1 MKKIILTLLLT
12 LSALVNVNAATA
24 FSLDV
29 DKNGSLSSSND
40 GLVIFKYL
48 LNPDA
53 NNLHTTIANDAA
65 EDRKTT
71 AQLKAYLDG
80 AGDILDVDGNKS
92 LSSSNDGLVI
102 FKYLLNPNS
111 NNLHTTIANDAVSSK
126 TTTIDLKTY
135 LDRYINI
142 SSGAITNGTA
152 TAAGGFS
159 EYYINGAGATYYNNV
174 RDVNNDND
182 ILDSGTYIEHFITEL
197 IDGVEVD
204 TSKRVSVEIIYTVTL
219 PNNINRKRIIES
231 YSQSGG
237 SVDTTGGVTT
247 SVGDDTDGDFGRVV
261 SFVANSTLSTIRF
274 YTKDYAGSSTTWDG
288 MDPAGFIALYDEV
301 IAKVLEYRSYTTYG
315 TAAGTVTA
323 TFSESNVGD
332 KNGDGDTS
340 DSGTT
345 VEIFNI
351 TYIRGEAVK
360 SVATGTFI
368 YTVTNDVDSTAAA
381 EELVAIFALG
391 TPPTALADYSAL
403 DAEADGISGQTERAQ
418 HIVNS
423 LTNLDEVTVTYT
435 SNTSPKSFNVAKSG
449 ETTINVLQ
457 DLSSGSAVS
466 LGTLSVFK
474 DIYFQTIQAKW
485 DILHPN
491 YLTPA
496 ETKAANEERIT
507 DLMGSYGVTSISIN
521 DASGDL
527 FVAYTQDGNT
537 TNFSFGHFA
546 DFGVIPQ
553 STFNNKFAEFKAKL
567 IADQVTVTAAEEL
580 AAIFADGNNRPD
592 DINDYPALLAEV
604 NSKTGTSPRG
614 DYIVS
619 SLNSFNNVSV
629 TWSTADTKFVVS
641 FDGNSVDVTY
651 NGLSSG
657 DYKAIYLEVVQAKWD
672 LLYPAVTAFEQKI
685 IDIYAADT
693 PPTGLPTELINAAN
707 GAGDSGDHLDVL
719 KTAEFSN
726 YSVSLDVQ
734 TDQIWIADIDV
745 NISTVYVKID
755 LISSFITL
763 SALNNNQFQTVY
775 LETIQAIWGLLNPEK
790 ALAALRTERI
800 AEVLRLDNDND
811 LTITHFDDGGNGNT
825 DGFYITEFGN
835 TNQPT
840 FLTTEYQTGIHA
852 LENLGETEWGNMVQA
867 ISDKVDELAASAVNT
882 ELATFYAATTAP
894 AAVSTGG
901 ASDYGQQLP
910 SAIEDAATAAF
921 DSDDD
926 DTIEVFL
933 KKLSNGATHLGL
945 DSYLEWFPSPTHY
958 IVTNNGG
965 EGNGFYDI
973 PITGNL
979 YLGAGTWDL
988 NDLGKSNL
996 KHLAYHIMSN
1006 FWHLSNQSEAT
1017 LTGFRQGRLRSYVKS
1032 AKLQSWDI
1040 FWNDN
1045 DSLAWTTVA
1054 YFPTY
1059 NPPINSI
1066 PTGFPSNSLVG
1077 YEQTNAYDLGELTAA
1092 NWVNFLDQW
1101 KIDVDASN

>member
-12 LSALVNVNAATA
+12 LSALVNVNAVAA

-29 DKNGSLSSSND
+29 DGNGTINASND

-48 LNPDA
+48 LNSNA
-53 NNLHTTIANDAA
+53 NNLHTTISSNAA
-65 EDRKTT
+65 DDRKTT

-80 AGDILDVDGNKS
+80 AGTILDVDGNGTTNA
-92 LSSSNDGLVI
+92 SNDGLVI
-102 FKYLLNPNS
+102 FKYLLNSNA
-111 NNLHTTIANDAVSSK
+111 NNLHTTISSNAPDDKK
-126 TTTIDLKTY
+126 TTINLKAY

-152 TAAGGFS
+152 TVTGHFS
-159 EYYINGAGATYYNNV
+159 EYYSQGVTNPTYYNNI
-174 RDVNNDND
+174 RDINNDND
-182 ILDSGTYIEHFITEL
+182 ILDTGSYIEHFITEL

-204 TSKRVSVEIIYTVTL
+204 TSKRVSVEIIYNVTN
-219 PNNINRKRIIES
+219 PNNTDRETIIKS
-231 YSQSGG
+231 YSRSGG

-247 SVGDDTDGDFGRVV
+247 STNDDTDGDYGEVIWFIQGSKLPNVQ
-261 SFVANSTLSTIRF
+261 F

-288 MDPAGFIALYDEV
+288 MDPAGFIALYDAM
-301 IAKVLEYRSYTTYG
+301 IAQVLEYRSYITYG

-323 TFSESNVGD
+323 TFYESNVGD
-332 KNGDGDTS
+332 KNDDGDIS

-345 VEIFNI
+345 VQIFNI
-351 TYIRGEAVK
+351 TYIQDVEVK
-360 SVATGTFI
+360 RVATGTFI

-435 SNTSPKSFNVAKSG
+435 SNTSPKSFNVAKAG

-457 DLSSGSAVS
+457 DSSSGGAVS
-466 LGTLSVFK
+466 LETLSVFK

-496 ETKAANEERIT
+496 ETKAANELKING
-507 DLMGSYGVTSISIN
+507 LNGLYGVTSISIN
-521 DASGDL
+521 DASSQL

-537 TNFSFGHFA
+537 TNFVFGVFA

-553 STFNNKFAEFKAKL
+553 SIFNARFAELKAKL
-567 IADQVTVTAAEEL
+567 IADQVVATAATEL

-693 PPTGLPTELINAAN
+693 PPTELPTELINAAN

-734 TDQIWIADIDV
+734 TNQIWIGDIDF

-800 AEVLRLDNDND
+800 AEVLRLDDDNA

-852 LENLGETEWGNMVQA
+852 LENLGEIEWGNMVQA

-894 AAVSTGG
+894 AAVGAGG
-901 ASDYGQQLP
+901 YGQQLP
-910 SAIEDAATAAF
+910 SALETAANLAYASN
-921 DSDDD
+921 DNDV
-926 DTIEVFL
+926 IEEFL
-933 KKLSNGATHLGL
+933 KNLASGVTHQGL
-945 DSYLEWFPSPTHY
+945 DSYLEWFEMSSY
-958 IVTNNGG
+958 LVTNNGG

-973 PITGNL
+973 PLTDNAYLAGN
-979 YLGAGTWDL
+979 AGDWELIDL
-988 NDLGKSNL
+988 SESNVR
-996 KHLAYHIMSN
+996 HLAYHIMSN

-1040 FWNDN
+1040 FWNNN

-1059 NPPINSI
+1059 NLINSV
-1066 PTGFPSNSLVG
+1066 PSGFPSNSLVG

>member
-12 LSALVNVNAATA
+12 LSALVNVNAVAA

-29 DKNGSLSSSND
+29 DGNGTINASND

-48 LNPDA
+48 LNSNA
-53 NNLHTTIANDAA
+53 NNLHTTISSNAA
-65 EDRKTT
+65 DDRKTT

-80 AGDILDVDGNKS
+80 AGTILDVDGNETTNA
-92 LSSSNDGLVI
+92 SNDGLII
-102 FKYLLNPNS
+102 FKYLLNSNA
-111 NNLHTTIANDAVSSK
+111 NNLHTTISSNAPDDKK
-126 TTTIDLKTY
+126 TTINLKAY
-135 LDRYINI
+135 LDRYI
-142 SSGAITNGTA
+142 SSDAITNGTA

-204 TSKRVSVEIIYTVTL
+204 TSKRVSVEIIYTVTN
-219 PNNINRKRIIES
+219 PNNTSRKDIIDY

-247 SVGDDTDGDFGRVV
+247 SVGDDTDGDYGRVIW
-261 SFVANSTLSTIRF
+261 FIPGSTLPNVDF
-274 YTKDYAGSSTTWDG
+274 YTKDYAGSSTTWNG
-288 MDPAGFIALYDEV
+288 MDPAGFIALYDAV
-301 IAKVLEYRSYTTYG
+301 IAKVLEYRSYITYG

-323 TFSESNVGD
+323 TFFESNVGD
-332 KNGDGDTS
+332 KNGDGDTA

-351 TYIRGEAVK
+351 TYIQGVEVK

-496 ETKAANEERIT
+496 ETKAANELKINE
-507 DLMGSYGVTSISIN
+507 LNGLYGVTSISIN
-521 DASGDL
+521 DASSQL

-537 TNFSFGHFA
+537 TNFIFGVFA

-553 STFNNKFAEFKAKL
+553 STFNNKFYEFKVKL
-567 IADQVTVTAAEEL
+567 IADQATTETATEEL
-580 AAIFADGNNRPD
+580 AAIFVSATRPEGALSDYPLLEAETITIISHADRVSYIINSLELDGITVTHISSTTPDTFEVAKSGKTTISVPWLNGLGEVSTLGSDGNYKF
-592 DINDYPALLAEV
+592 IY
-604 NSKTGTSPRG
+604 
-614 DYIVS
+614 
-619 SLNSFNNVSV
+619 FN
-629 TWSTADTKFVVS
+629 T
-641 FDGNSVDVTY
+641 
-651 NGLSSG
+651 
-657 DYKAIYLEVVQAKWD
+657 IQAKWD
-672 LLYPAVTAFEQKI
+672 ILYTTITAFEQEI

-693 PPTGLPTELINAAN
+693 PPTELGPA
-707 GAGDSGDHLDVL
+707 
-719 KTAEFSN
+719 
-726 YSVSLDVQ
+726 
-734 TDQIWIADIDV
+734 
-745 NISTVYVKID
+745 
-755 LISSFITL
+755 
-763 SALNNNQFQTVY
+763 
-775 LETIQAIWGLLNPEK
+775 
-790 ALAALRTERI
+790 ALAATDAAYDSGLAAWDSFII
-800 AEVLRLDNDND
+800 ALADNSTSSISSINKVPGYVLLD
-811 LTITHFDDGGNGNT
+811 
-825 DGFYITEFGN
+825 GN
-835 TNQPT
+835 TNVEDRIYTPNQ
-840 FLTTEYQTGIHA
+840 
-852 LENLGETEWGNMVQA
+852 ENINHGL
-867 ISDKVDELAASAVNT
+867 SKVDFAVFAFNIVEALWLAQHPNYVASDPVNAA
-882 ELATFYAATTAP
+882 LATFYAATTAP

-926 DTIEVFL
+926 DTIEVFS
-933 KKLSNGATHLGL
+933 KETFKRCYST
-945 DSYLEWFPSPTHY
+945 
-958 IVTNNGG
+958 
-965 EGNGFYDI
+965 
-973 PITGNL
+973 
-979 YLGAGTWDL
+979 
-988 NDLGKSNL
+988 
-996 KHLAYHIMSN
+996 
-1006 FWHLSNQSEAT
+1006 
-1017 LTGFRQGRLRSYVKS
+1017 
-1032 AKLQSWDI
+1032 
-1040 FWNDN
+1040 
-1045 DSLAWTTVA
+1045 
-1054 YFPTY
+1054 
-1059 NPPINSI
+1059 
-1066 PTGFPSNSLVG
+1066 
-1077 YEQTNAYDLGELTAA
+1077 
-1092 NWVNFLDQW
+1092 
-1101 KIDVDASN
+1101 

>member
-12 LSALVNVNAATA
+12 LSALVNVNAVAV

-29 DKNGSLSSSND
+29 DGNGTINASND

-48 LNPDA
+48 LNSNA
-53 NNLHTTIANDAA
+53 NNLHTTISSNAA
-65 EDRKTT
+65 DDRKTT

-80 AGDILDVDGNKS
+80 AGTILDVDGNETTNA
-92 LSSSNDGLVI
+92 SNDGLII
-102 FKYLLNPNS
+102 FKYLLNSNA
-111 NNLHTTIANDAVSSK
+111 NNLHTTISSNAPDDKK
-126 TTTIDLKTY
+126 TTINLKAY
-135 LDRYINI
+135 LDRYI
-142 SSGAITNGTA
+142 SSVEITNGTA

-159 EYYINGAGATYYNNV
+159 EYYINGANATYYNNV
-174 RDVNNDND
+174 RDINNDND

-204 TSKRVSVEIIYTVTL
+204 TSKRVSVEIIYTVTN
-219 PNNINRKRIIES
+219 PNNTNRKTIIDS

-247 SVGDDTDGDFGRVV
+247 SVGDDTDGDYGRVIW
-261 SFVANSTLSTIRF
+261 FIPGSTLPNVDF
-274 YTKDYAGSSTTWDG
+274 YTKDYAGSSTTWNG
-288 MDPAGFIALYDEV
+288 MDPAGFIALYDAV
-301 IAKVLEYRSYTTYG
+301 IAKVLEYRSYITYG

-323 TFSESNVGD
+323 TFFESNVGD
-332 KNGDGDTS
+332 KNGDGDTA

-351 TYIRGEAVK
+351 TYIQEVEVK
-360 SVATGTFI
+360 RVATGTFI

-435 SNTSPKSFNVAKSG
+435 SNTSPKSFNVAKAG

-457 DLSSGSAVS
+457 DSSSGGAVS
-466 LGTLSVFK
+466 LETLSVFK

-496 ETKAANEERIT
+496 ETKAANELKING
-507 DLMGSYGVTSISIN
+507 LNGLYGVTSISIN
-521 DASGDL
+521 DASSQL

-537 TNFSFGHFA
+537 TNFVFGVFA

-553 STFNNKFAEFKAKL
+553 SIFNARFAELKAKL
-567 IADQVTVTAAEEL
+567 IADQVVATAATEL

-707 GAGDSGDHLDVL
+707 GAGSAGDHLDVL
-719 KTAEFSN
+719 QTAEFSN
-726 YSVSLDVQ
+726 YSVSLDVL
-734 TDQIWIADIDV
+734 TDQIWIGDIDF

-800 AEVLRLDNDND
+800 NQLEALGQNSVTVTHYGDSGSDQFGVNNGTAVTYLNAVDYGANKVENLTSDEYDNYKDAIILKRNELDPLSLQSFQSELNAFYARTSIDGVG
-811 LTITHFDDGGNGNT
+811 GGNG
-825 DGFYITEFGN
+825 Y
-835 TNQPT
+835 
-840 FLTTEYQTGIHA
+840 
-852 LENLGETEWGNMVQA
+852 
-867 ISDKVDELAASAVNT
+867 
-882 ELATFYAATTAP
+882 
-894 AAVSTGG
+894 G
-901 ASDYGQQLP
+901 AQLP
-910 SAIEDAATAAF
+910 SALETAANLAY
-921 DSDDD
+921 DSNDNDV
-926 DTIEVFL
+926 IEEFL
-933 KKLSNGATHLGL
+933 KNLASGATHLGL
-945 DSYLEWFPSPTHY
+945 DSYLEWFPDTSY
-958 IVTNNGG
+958 LVTNNGG
-965 EGNGFYDI
+965 EGNGFYDV
-973 PITGNL
+973 PLTDNA
-979 YLGAGTWDL
+979 YLGPTDIWELIDL
-988 NDLGKSNL
+988 SESNVR
-996 KHLAYHIMSN
+996 HLAYHIMSN

-1059 NPPINSI
+1059 NLINSV
-1066 PTGFPSNSLVG
+1066 PSGFPSNSLVG

>member
-12 LSALVNVNAATA
+12 LSALVNVNAVAV

-29 DKNGSLSSSND
+29 DGNGTINASND

-48 LNPDA
+48 LNSNA
-53 NNLHTTIANDAA
+53 NNLHTTISSNAA
-65 EDRKTT
+65 DDRKTT

-80 AGDILDVDGNKS
+80 AGTILDVDGNGTTNA
-92 LSSSNDGLVI
+92 SNDGLVI
-102 FKYLLNPNS
+102 FKYLLNSNA
-111 NNLHTTIANDAVSSK
+111 NNLHTTISSNAPDDKK
-126 TTTIDLKTY
+126 TTINLKAY
-135 LDRYINI
+135 LDRYIN
-142 SSGAITNGTA
+142 SSDAITNGTA
-152 TAAGGFS
+152 TVTGQFS
-159 EYYINGAGATYYNNV
+159 EYYSQGATNPTYYNNI
-174 RDVNNDND
+174 RDINNDND
-182 ILDSGTYIEHFITEL
+182 ILDAGTYIEHFITEL
-197 IDGVEVD
+197 IDEVEVD
-204 TSKRVSVEIIYTVTL
+204 TSKRVSVEIIYTVTR
-219 PNNINRKRIIES
+219 PNNTDRKTIIQS
-231 YSQSGG
+231 YSRSGG
-237 SVDTTGGVTT
+237 SVDTTGGATT
-247 SVGDDTDGDFGRVV
+247 SVDDDTDGDFGQVV
-261 SFVANSTLSTIRF
+261 SFVANSPLPTIRF
-274 YTKDYAGSSTTWDG
+274 YTKDYAGSSTTWNG
-288 MDPAGFIALYDEV
+288 MDPAGFIALYDAV
-301 IAKVLEYRSYTTYG
+301 IAQVLEYRSYTTYG

-351 TYIRGEAVK
+351 TYIHGEAVK

-368 YTVTNDVDSTAAA
+368 YNVTNDVDSTAAA
-381 EELVAIFALG
+381 EELVAIFDLG

-435 SNTSPKSFNVAKSG
+435 SNTSPKSFNVAKAG

-457 DLSSGSAVS
+457 DSSSGSAVS
-466 LGTLSVFK
+466 LDTLSVFK

-496 ETKAANEERIT
+496 ETKAANELKINE
-507 DLMGSYGVTSISIN
+507 LNGLYGVTSISIN
-521 DASGDL
+521 DASSQL

-537 TNFSFGHFA
+537 TNFIFGVFT

-707 GAGDSGDHLDVL
+707 GAGSAGDHLDVL

-726 YSVSLDVQ
+726 YSVSLDVL
-734 TDQIWIADIDV
+734 TDQIWIGDIDF

-790 ALAALRTERI
+790 ALAALRIERI
-800 AEVLRLDNDND
+800 NQLEALGQNSV
-811 LTITHFDDGGNGNT
+811 TVTHYGDSGSDQFGVNNGTAVTYLNAV
-825 DGFYITEFGN
+825 DYGAN
-835 TNQPT
+835 KV
-840 FLTTEYQTGIHA
+840 
-852 LENLGETEWGNMVQA
+852 ENLTSDEYDNYKDAIILKRNELDP
-867 ISDKVDELAASAVNT
+867 ISDYNLEI
-882 ELATFYAATTAP
+882 ATTAFYDATTAP
-894 AAVSTGG
+894 AAVGGG
-901 ASDYGQQLP
+901 AGYGQQLS
-910 SAIEDAATAAF
+910 SAIEDAATAAHSSG
-921 DSDDD
+921 DN
-926 DTIEVFL
+926 DTIEAFL
-933 KKLSNGATHLGL
+933 KKLSNGATHQGL
-945 DSYLEWFPSPTHY
+945 DSYLEWFPDTDY

-965 EGNGFYDI
+965 EANGFYDI
-973 PITGNL
+973 PITDNE
-979 YLGAGTWDL
+979 YLGPSKLWQLKDL
-988 NDLGKSNL
+988 SESNV
-996 KHLAYHIMSN
+996 KHLAYHIMWN
-1006 FWHLSNQSEAT
+1006 FYTLANQSEAT
-1017 LTGFRQGRLRSYVKS
+1017 LTGFRQGRLESYAQAVHNHDWGWVR
-1032 AKLQSWDI
+1032 AETTHQG
-1040 FWNDN
+1040 NAT
-1045 DSLAWTTVA
+1045 AWYYARYNSVGSPVTGWPNNNIVA
-1054 YFPTY
+1054 Q
-1059 NPPINSI
+1059 NQN
-1066 PTGFPSNSLVG
+1066 G
-1077 YEQTNAYDLGELTAA
+1077 AYDLGELTAT
-1092 NWVNFLDQW
+1092 NWVDFLDKW
-1101 KIDVDASN
+1101 KLNIDNAN

>member
-12 LSALVNVNAATA
+12 LSALVNVNAVAA

-29 DKNGSLSSSND
+29 DGNGTINASND

-48 LNPDA
+48 LNSNA
-53 NNLHTTIANDAA
+53 NNLHTTISSNAA
-65 EDRKTT
+65 DDRKTT

-80 AGDILDVDGNKS
+80 AGTILDVDGNGTTNA
-92 LSSSNDGLVI
+92 SNDGLVI
-102 FKYLLNPNS
+102 FKYLLNSNA
-111 NNLHTTIANDAVSSK
+111 NNLHTTISSNAPDDKK
-126 TTTIDLKTY
+126 TTINLKAY

-288 MDPAGFIALYDEV
+288 MDLAGFIALYDEV

-423 LTNLDEVTVTYT
+423 LTNLDEVTVTYI

-457 DLSSGSAVS
+457 DSSSGSAVS
-466 LGTLSVFK
+466 LDTLSVFK

-496 ETKAANEERIT
+496 ETKAANEKRIT

-537 TNFSFGHFA
+537 TNFVFGVFA

-592 DINDYPALLAEV
+592 DINDYPVNVAE
-604 NSKTGTSPRG
+604 
-614 DYIVS
+614 I
-619 SLNSFNNVSV
+619 NSFPTSGNNAA
-629 TWSTADTKFVVS
+629 TAWIAHVETYLS
-641 FDGNSVDVTY
+641 ANSVVVVHTNGRWEVTLGSDTVNVTY
-651 NGLSSG
+651 ASLLSG
-657 DYKAIYLEVVQAKWD
+657 RLATFLELLQTKWD
-672 LLYPAVTAFEQKI
+672 LLYPAVTAFEQEI

-693 PPTGLPTELINAAN
+693 PPTGFISGGAIETEALAFQSPLTSAIQTFMQKLNSENYEVFSLGATAPVKVSLKTGQQIFSPYDDITVGSHTGEQIRDWALEVVKAIWLLEHPNYVASDPVNAA
-707 GAGDSGDHLDVL
+707 
-719 KTAEFSN
+719 
-726 YSVSLDVQ
+726 
-734 TDQIWIADIDV
+734 
-745 NISTVYVKID
+745 
-755 LISSFITL
+755 
-763 SALNNNQFQTVY
+763 
-775 LETIQAIWGLLNPEK
+775 
-790 ALAALRTERI
+790 
-800 AEVLRLDNDND
+800 
-811 LTITHFDDGGNGNT
+811 
-825 DGFYITEFGN
+825 
-835 TNQPT
+835 
-840 FLTTEYQTGIHA
+840 
-852 LENLGETEWGNMVQA
+852 
-867 ISDKVDELAASAVNT
+867 
-882 ELATFYAATTAP
+882 LATFYAATTAP

-926 DTIEVFL
+926 DTIEAFL

-996 KHLAYHIMSN
+996 KHLAYHIIWN
-1006 FWHLSNQSEAT
+1006 FYTLANQSEAT
-1017 LTGFRQGRLRSYVKS
+1017 LTGFRQGRLESYAQAVHNHDWGWVR
-1032 AKLQSWDI
+1032 AETTHQG
-1040 FWNDN
+1040 NAT
-1045 DSLAWTTVA
+1045 AWYYARYNSVGSPVTGWPNNNIVA
-1054 YFPTY
+1054 Q
-1059 NPPINSI
+1059 NQN
-1066 PTGFPSNSLVG
+1066 G
-1077 YEQTNAYDLGELTAA
+1077 AYDLGDLTAT
-1092 NWVNFLDQW
+1092 NWVDFLDKW
-1101 KIDVDASN
+1101 KLNIDNAN